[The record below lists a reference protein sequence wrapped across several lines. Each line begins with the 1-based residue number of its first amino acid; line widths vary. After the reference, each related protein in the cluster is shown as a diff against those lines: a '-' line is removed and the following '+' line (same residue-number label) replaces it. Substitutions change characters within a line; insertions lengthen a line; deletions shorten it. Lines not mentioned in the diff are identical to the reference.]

1 MQVFGSPF
9 EADAQCS
16 HLVRLGIADAADT
29 TDSDL
34 YTFGCPLTLYRHFSS
49 SRKPGAMVRL
59 GASCSSDINN
69 MTPIEVVWMT
79 CLCGC
84 DYINN
89 LHGCGMAK
97 ALQTV
102 QSWRGKSPEVL
113 SAVRYHPSLTHT
125 LNQTATLLPS
135 DLTTTPTFGSLS
147 VPTGMPQ
154 GDGTCWKVAENSQ
167 PRPV

>member
-1 MQVFGSPF
+1 
-9 EADAQCS
+9 
-16 HLVRLGIADAADT
+16 
-29 TDSDL
+29 
-34 YTFGCPLTLYRHFSS
+34 
-49 SRKPGAMVRL
+49 MVRL

-125 LNQTATLLPS
+125 LNQTATLLTS
-135 DLTTTPTFGSLS
+135 DLTTTPAFGSLA
-147 VPTGMPQ
+147 VPTGIPQ
-154 GDGTCWKVAENSQ
+154 GDGTCWKVESGQKRTANQDLFRSHSNGATGFVDWFNMTVTAFMTH
-167 PRPV
+167 RVS

>member
-34 YTFGCPLTLYRHFSS
+34 YTFGCPLTLHRHFSS

-59 GASCSSDINN
+59 GASCSPDINN

-102 QSWRGKSPEVL
+102 QSWCGKSPEVL

-125 LNQTATLLPS
+125 LKQTATLFTS